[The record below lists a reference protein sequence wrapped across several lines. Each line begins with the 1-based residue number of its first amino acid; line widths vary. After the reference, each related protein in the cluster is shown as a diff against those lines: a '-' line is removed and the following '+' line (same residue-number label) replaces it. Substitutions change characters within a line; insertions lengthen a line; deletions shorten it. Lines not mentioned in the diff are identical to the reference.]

1 MKKGFTLIELLVVIA
16 IIAILAAILFP
27 VFAQA
32 REKARQTQCLS
43 NVKQIGLAVL
53 MYAGDY
59 DEMLPAQQNVGGL
72 VGQDTVYGGNWF
84 AGNFPPAAQPSLDAS
99 QTTVPGILNPY
110 VKSGKLFKC
119 PSDGNTE
126 CNFVN
131 TNGKRLTSY
140 TLRWYIIAMATDV
153 WAGGHPDPNSCLR
166 DVPIKGSPLAVYGK
180 PAQSVIICETY
191 AAHGWEKLPE
201 YPTQPKGELNRKSK
215 INCAFADGHAKMQN
229 LGDFSSLTSYAS
241 LRDSP
246 NWPRFW
252 ELKDSP
258 WTSSADYYNLAEI
271 DAEIPAGAVIP

>member
-43 NVKQIGLAVL
+43 NVKQLGLAVL

-59 DEMLPAQQNVGGL
+59 DEMLPAQQNLWPG
-72 VGQDTVYGGNWF
+72 DRVYGGNWF
-84 AGNFPPAAQPSLDAS
+84 AGNVPPSAQPTVDAS

-110 VKSGKLFKC
+110 IKSGKLFKC
-119 PSDGNTE
+119 PSDGNTDGS
-126 CNFVN
+126 FVN
-131 TNGKRLTSY
+131 TNTKKLTSY
-140 TLRWYIIAMATDV
+140 PLRWYIIAMGTDV
-153 WAGGHPDPNSCLR
+153 WDGGHPDPSSCLR
-166 DVPIKGSPLAVYGK
+166 DVPVKGSPLAVYGK
-180 PAQSVIICETY
+180 PAQSVIICEATS
-191 AAHGWEKLPE
+191 AHGFEKVPE
-201 YPTQPKGELNRKSK
+201 YPAQTKGELNRKSK

-229 LGDFSSLTSYAS
+229 LGDFSSLTSAYG

-252 ELKDSP
+252 DLNGAP

-271 DAEIPAGAVIP
+271 DAEIPVGAVIP